1 MYKVAI
7 CDDENVTCAELKKI
21 LLTPSLGANS
31 ERIPEA
37 FEVDSFS
44 DGEKLIERLKTG
56 VHYDFLFLDIHLA
69 AMNGV
74 DVGKWMREELHDYK
88 TFIIYISSDVSYAME
103 LFQVQPFDFLVKPLK
118 QEQVYSV
125 IGKGISRLKA
135 SIRFLEYQK
144 NRSVYKVSCDDILY
158 LYSNRKIIN
167 VVMANG
173 ESEEFYG
180 KLKDVLVKLPNNFLM
195 INQSYVI
202 NHNYVQRY
210 SYEEVVMVNKQTFLI
225 SRIHR
230 KEVREMLQQNR

>member
-7 CDDENVTCAELKKI
+7 CDDEKTTCTELEKTLQNHNMTDTK
-21 LLTPSLGANS
+21 LLS
-31 ERIPEA
+31 EE
-37 FEVDSFS
+37 FEVESFFG
-44 DGEKLIERLKTG
+44 GEQLIEKLKTG
-56 VHYDFLFLDIHLA
+56 VHYDFIFLDIHLT

-118 QEQVYSV
+118 QEQIYRV
-125 IGKGISRLKA
+125 IDKGICRLKA

-144 NRSVYKVSCDDILY
+144 NKSVYKVNCDDILY
-158 LYSNRKIIN
+158 LYSNRKMIN
-167 VVMANG
+167 VVKANG
-173 ESEEFYG
+173 EGEEFYG
-180 KLKDVLVKLPNNFLM
+180 KLKDVLAKLPNNFLM
-195 INQSYVI
+195 INQSYVV
-202 NHNYVQRY
+202 NHNYVQHY

-225 SRIHR
+225 SRAHR